1 MLQFPYS
8 AIQLELDVYCHV
20 VQLELDVLYHDVQ
33 LELDVLYHC
42 FRLNQMLESKTRVP
56 TG

>member
-8 AIQLELDVYCHV
+8 AIQLELDVYCHI